1 MSYDITYATATHILA
16 VMAYYEDKWVTSN
29 TMAESIQ
36 TNPGLVRRVL
46 SQLSDAGLVI
56 TKPGPHGGARLARS
70 TDKINLAEVYE
81 AVVEQPVLKTSNR
94 EPYEP
99 CRVSR
104 GIGGALEGVFS
115 DAEVAMKDKLKQT
128 TLDQIMQKI

>member
-1 MSYDITYATATHILA
+1 MGYDITYATATHILA
-16 VMAYYEDKWVTSN
+16 VMAFYEDEWVTSS

-56 TKPGPHGGARLARS
+56 TKPGPQGGARLARS
-70 TDKINLAEVYE
+70 TNEITLAEVYE

-94 EPYEP
+94 EPHES

-104 GIGGALEGVFS
+104 GIGGALEGVFR
-115 DAEVAMKDKLKQT
+115 DAEEAMKDQLQKT
-128 TLDQIMQKI
+128 TLDQIMKKI